1 MPELTNEEKVEKDM
15 IARSETVKAAVDR
28 AVDQ

>member
-1 MPELTNEEKVEKDM
+1 MPELINDEKVEKDM
-15 IARSETVKAAVDR
+15 IAKSETVKAAVNR